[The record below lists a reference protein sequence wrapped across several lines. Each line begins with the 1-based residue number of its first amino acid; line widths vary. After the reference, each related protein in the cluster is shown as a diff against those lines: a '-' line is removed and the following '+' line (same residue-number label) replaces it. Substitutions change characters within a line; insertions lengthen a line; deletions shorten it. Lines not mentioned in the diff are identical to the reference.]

1 MIVLSKFFMFYVENL
16 FLPIFSIFL
25 INVLQKI
32 YFFSYKNFYFVACIS
47 NTFVSFKNIATVMTN
62 KYKLTFNFLVE
73 ALKKIPETFVIFY
86 DISYIR

>member
-1 MIVLSKFFMFYVENL
+1 
-16 FLPIFSIFL
+16 
-25 INVLQKI
+25 
-32 YFFSYKNFYFVACIS
+32 
-47 NTFVSFKNIATVMTN
+47 MTN